1 MSHPFDPDSPLD
13 EGRLVDEVTGEVRAV
28 RGALQRL
35 SGDESALP
43 ELEEAL
49 GKADVE
55 AFARVLEQHDLS
67 GQSEIICRWVC
78 SWRVQRVCFWLC
90 RDLPLEEMTSD
101 QVREAAIA
109 FGKLAQ
115 TKGALERLVD
125 ASDGLDV
132 DRFRELLKEFGLLA
146 WCRLVCLWIVTIR
159 CQLFCYRLSAGPGRQ
174 LPNGDPIVSLRTMA
188 VAVGRL
194 AEHGDEFTAVLDAYG
209 KGDVAAVR
217 DVLTRLDLIRYCRLF
232 CWWLCVVVPYL
243 RCVRICLPFGIKEFE
258 PVSDPSDSGPVWDW
272 ARAVVRWAGNE
283 DAVTRLLEAA
293 VRGDT
298 KAFTAAVK
306 QFELSRWCPFLCFW
320 LHRLLCLRFC
330 TVLCPPPP
338 PLPYFYKLG
347 GYDYTSAVDSGTGGT
362 GLTSDNR
369 AFYATVRL
377 NGSALQKQY
386 NGGAPEYRFEVLL
399 PGASTWAPVLPAQI
413 APTSI
418 GSFTRVG
425 LITPKQYVV
434 NGTGGPNEITIP
446 VAADGWIAVP
456 TANNYW
462 TAEGYFSSTG
472 DYLNLITAALLPWPP
487 LDVSTVNAG
496 DGVPT
501 AQQGA
506 DRVIGIRM
514 RWRRI
519 GDTGN
524 GIDVGT
530 AQSVAVCND
539 RWNQVQKYGSWV
551 PTRVDGQLAVV
562 SVNVDEIGSGCAE
575 VTNQLHV
582 RYTAAHPNLGPVSM
596 TLTGPG
602 GFSLTMTDDGGA
614 SATNRFGVAEV
625 AAPSTAADLQRCTY
639 VVTLSADVLLT
650 TGDSVPLPV
659 QDLVAFHKS

>member
-1 MSHPFDPDSPLD
+1 
-13 EGRLVDEVTGEVRAV
+13 
-28 RGALQRL
+28 
-35 SGDESALP
+35 
-43 ELEEAL
+43 
-49 GKADVE
+49 
-55 AFARVLEQHDLS
+55 
-67 GQSEIICRWVC
+67 
-78 SWRVQRVCFWLC
+78 
-90 RDLPLEEMTSD
+90 
-101 QVREAAIA
+101 
-109 FGKLAQ
+109 
-115 TKGALERLVD
+115 
-125 ASDGLDV
+125 
-132 DRFRELLKEFGLLA
+132 
-146 WCRLVCLWIVTIR
+146 
-159 CQLFCYRLSAGPGRQ
+159 
-174 LPNGDPIVSLRTMA
+174 
-188 VAVGRL
+188 
-194 AEHGDEFTAVLDAYG
+194 
-209 KGDVAAVR
+209 
-217 DVLTRLDLIRYCRLF
+217 
-232 CWWLCVVVPYL
+232 
-243 RCVRICLPFGIKEFE
+243 
-258 PVSDPSDSGPVWDW
+258 
-272 ARAVVRWAGNE
+272 
-283 DAVTRLLEAA
+283 